1 MRNFILVVSGPSGVG
16 KSTLLSKLFTEFK
29 EELYFSISST
39 TRSPREG
46 EINGKHYFFV
56 TQQEFEQGIENE
68 EFLEWA
74 KVHKNY
80 YGTSLKQTQNAL
92 EKGKIVVFD
101 IDVQGF
107 NIVKEKLKDKIV
119 SVFIMTPN
127 KEELKKRLI
136 KRNTDTMEDLEKRLE
151 NARDEMKELF
161 KYDYLIVNDDL
172 ERSYEALKSI
182 LIVQKIKTKR
192 QNLEQ
197 IQILWNKGE

>member
-161 KYDYLIVNDDL
+161 KYDYLIINDDL

-182 LIVQKIKTKR
+182 LIAQKIKTKR

>member
-16 KSTLLSKLFTEFK
+16 KSTLLSKLFIEFK

-182 LIVQKIKTKR
+182 LIAQKIKTKR

>member
-182 LIVQKIKTKR
+182 LIAQKIKTKR